1 MLIGVPREIKADE
14 YRVGMTPTT
23 VRELS
28 TKGHRVLVEGAAGVG
43 AGISDQEYIAAGA
56 EIVAG
61 AEQIFP
67 RAELIVKVKEPLRSE
82 RKQMREDQ
90 IIFTYLHLAADIEQ
104 TRDLMAAGVS
114 AIAYETVTD
123 GFGKLPLLA
132 PMS

>member
-61 AEQIFP
+61 AEQI
-67 RAELIVKVKEPLRSE
+67 
-82 RKQMREDQ
+82 
-90 IIFTYLHLAADIEQ
+90 
-104 TRDLMAAGVS
+104 
-114 AIAYETVTD
+114 AIQGCIGRLNDKIKKGGLVVI
-123 GFGKLPLLA
+123 LC
-132 PMS
+132 